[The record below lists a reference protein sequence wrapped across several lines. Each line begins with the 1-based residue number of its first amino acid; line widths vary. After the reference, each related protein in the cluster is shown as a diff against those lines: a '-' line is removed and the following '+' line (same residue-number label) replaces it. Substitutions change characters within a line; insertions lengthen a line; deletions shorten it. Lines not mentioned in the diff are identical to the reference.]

1 MCKVWKFKINTAN
14 TDFAHKQG
22 FVYEHQT
29 GQSMVEFLIIFP
41 ILALLTLGLFQ
52 LALIYNAKTTLNYAV
67 FNAARAGAVN
77 HAEKTMIDLA
87 LYRGLAPLF
96 TSIDGSTSDV
106 QELQIGR
113 DKIRE
118 IHENGYICIE
128 RLSPGVSAFNDYGK
142 GDDGMIPNNN
152 LMYRSAQVGVSGVS
166 IQDANLLKLRVTYC
180 HKMIVPFFGRMM
192 KKMAN
197 GSDPDGITIAL
208 SGNFQKNCY
217 NNERIPIV
225 SQAIVRMQSDAK
237 NDLFPANCK

>member
-1 MCKVWKFKINTAN
+1 MRPFLKSASKDTRAF
-14 TDFAHKQG
+14 FGHKPCVVSQ
-22 FVYEHQT
+22 YQN

-77 HAEKTMIDLA
+77 KAEKIMIDLA

-96 TSIDGSTSDV
+96 TSIDGNISDV

-118 IHENGYICIE
+118 IHEHGYICIE
-128 RLSPGVSAFNDYGK
+128 RLSPSDSAFNDYGK
-142 GDDGMIPNNN
+142 GDDGAIPNNN
-152 LMYRSAQVGVSGVS
+152 LMYRTAQIGSSGVS

-180 HKMIVPFFGRMM
+180 HKMIVPFFGRII
-192 KKMAN
+192 KKMSN
-197 GSDPDGITIAL
+197 GSDPDGISIAPA
-208 SGNFQKNCY
+208 GNFQKNCY

-225 SQAIVRMQSDAK
+225 SQAIVRMQSDAI
-237 NDLFPANCK
+237 NDLFPASCK